1 MMQIED
7 DYFCIECMK
16 SVPTVQIG
24 EPPDWE
30 SQTINICSECLKKA
44 IKLLDHGASNERR
57 VEKHT

>member
-30 SQTINICSECLKKA
+30 SSTINICSECLKKA
-44 IKLLDHGASNERR
+44 IKLLDHGAINEQ
-57 VEKHT
+57 